1 MPGPAAK
8 RTSCPPPRSAIDRV
22 AAGRKIGGLGTAAK
36 TSAGSDP
43 LAPFSTPVR
52 RWFEFS
58 FEGPTPAQAGGWRA
72 ISGGANALICAPTGS
87 GKTLA
92 AFLWGIDKLSRAGDR
107 GNGVRIVYVSPLK
120 ALSYDIERNLRAPL
134 RGIGA
139 EISVGLRTGDTSQA
153 ERRAMRKSPPDI
165 LITTPESLYLIL
177 SSDAR
182 EILTGVEAAI
192 VDEIHAVAHSKRGS
206 HLALTLERL
215 DHLVKD
221 HGSRLAGP
229 VAGEASG
236 RALGFSPEDDDASR
250 PAGPVGAG
258 DPPPPPVAKA
268 SSGVGLPTPPPAGGA
283 PGVQRIG
290 LSATQRP
297 LERIAQFLVGPKR
310 DCEIVDAGV
319 AKELDLEIV
328 VPVEDMS
335 EPGAP
340 SFPSQDGVPADG
352 EPNAHVRSIW
362 PAIYPELLKLVREH
376 KSTIVFVNARRAA
389 ERIAKRLNELAAEE
403 PHHELP
409 ATEQGGAW
417 PAGPV
422 AEGSP
427 PAHPPE
433 GQPSTPPA
441 GDLSSGDGVPGG
453 GAVGGPTPE
462 EALATAGGGG
472 SPAATGPAGAG
483 AVEEIARA
491 HHGSLSH
498 EERSL
503 VEEMLKSGQLPCLVA
518 TSSLELG
525 IDMGAVDLVIQV
537 ESPKS
542 VSRGLQRVGRAGHSL
557 GEVSRGRVFPKFRAD
572 LLECAVVARRMR
584 EGAIEETVIPQNPLD
599 VLAQHLVSM
608 AALDEWGV
616 DEVERLVTATEPFGD
631 LSREQ
636 LENVLDMLDGRYPS
650 DRFAELRP
658 RIVWDRTKGTMHGR
672 KGARQLVVTNAG
684 TIPDRGLYGVHLPDG
699 RRVGE
704 LDEEMVYEARPGQ
717 TFLLGATTWRIEEI
731 TRDRVIV
738 TPAPGLPGAVPFWKG
753 DGIGRPAELGRAIGA
768 FAREAVSRDP
778 KELAAEYDLDRRA
791 AENLVAYLREQQAA
805 TRVVPSDETIVVER
819 FRDEIGDWRLCVLS
833 PFGGRVHAAWGLAL
847 GQKIREERE
856 LEADAIWSDD
866 GIVVHLPDADDPP
879 PADLVMVEPDELED
893 LVVRELSGS
902 ALFGARF
909 RENASRSLLIP
920 RAYPGKRTPLWQ
932 QRLKSQSLLEVAR
945 DFPRFPVVLETYR
958 ECLRDVLDL
967 PSLRE
972 ILADLHSRKL
982 GLVEVETPTASPFA
996 SSLLFDYVATYMYEG
1011 DTPNAERRAAA
1022 LALDRDL
1029 LRELLGQEELR
1040 ELIDPEALVEVEAQ
1054 LQHRTEAGRA
1064 SDRDALQQV
1073 LRNLGDLSAE
1083 ECAERVAEGYS
1094 AASML
1099 EKLVAERRVAAVRIG
1114 GEERFIAG
1122 EDAGLYRDALGVPPP
1137 AGLPETFLA
1146 DHPDA
1151 MRALVRRYARTH
1163 GPFPTAQLAA
1173 RYGVDPAPALRELER
1188 EGALV
1193 RGELLPGGNEREW
1206 CDAEVLRRVRRA
1218 SLAHLRREV
1227 EPAARDRFAR
1237 FLPSWQNVDA
1247 HRAAGAGPDR
1257 LRDALVPLQG
1267 VALTPKVWENDVL
1280 PRRLGAYSPAWL
1292 DELCTSGELVWIGAG
1307 ARGRSDGRVA
1317 LYFREDVRLAGPPPA
1332 SAKLER
1338 AEGAAQEAIRERLT
1352 AGPSFWLD
1360 LLADLDCPAEELHNA
1375 LWDLAW
1381 SGEVTNDAFAPLRA
1395 PRLRSVPPH
1404 ERQGRRFARRR
1415 SGAGTAVQGRWS
1427 LTAPL
1432 FEGAPGPGAKLRAQ
1446 AELMLERYGIV
1457 TRETVLAEGVP
1468 GGFATLYAELGNLEL
1483 LGTARRGYFV
1493 EGLGGAQFALP
1504 GAVERLRSLPETDG
1518 GFQILAATD
1527 PANPYGAALP
1537 WPKPASGR
1545 RPARAPGAHVLL
1557 RDGEPLLYV
1566 ERGGR
1571 SILRLAELDD
1581 DALVAAMGA
1590 LAEAAST
1597 GRLPKLGVEKL
1608 DGEPVIGSGHE
1619 EALLS
1624 AGFSRGPRKLTA
1636 SAR

>member
-1 MPGPAAK
+1 LTTDANP
-8 RTSCPPPRSAIDRV
+8 TV
-22 AAGRKIGGLGTAAK
+22 
-36 TSAGSDP
+36 GSDP
-43 LAPFSTPVR
+43 LAPFSAPVR
-52 RWFEFS
+52 GWFEAS
-58 FEGPTPAQAGGWRA
+58 FEEPTPAQTGGWEA
-72 ISGGANALICAPTGS
+72 ISSGANALICAPTGS

-92 AFLWGIDKLSRAGDR
+92 AFLWGIDRLTRREDLTP
-107 GNGVRIVYVSPLK
+107 GVRIVYVSPLK

-139 EISVGLRTGDTSQA
+139 DISVGLRTGDTSQA
-153 ERRAMRKSPPDI
+153 DRRAMRRHPPDI
-165 LITTPESLYLIL
+165 LITTPESLYLML
-177 SSDAR
+177 SSGAR
-182 EILTGVEAAI
+182 EILTTAEVVI
-192 VDEIHAVAHSKRGS
+192 VDEIHAVAQSKRGS

-215 DHLVKD
+215 EQLTTADKL
-221 HGSRLAGP
+221 
-229 VAGEASG
+229 
-236 RALGFSPEDDDASR
+236 
-250 PAGPVGAG
+250 
-258 DPPPPPVAKA
+258 
-268 SSGVGLPTPPPAGGA
+268 
-283 PGVQRIG
+283 QRIG

-297 LERIAQFLVGPKR
+297 LERIAKFLVGPRR
-310 DCEIVDAGV
+310 DCRIVDAGRT
-319 AKELDLEIV
+319 KKLDLQIV
-328 VPVEDMS
+328 VPVEDMAD
-335 EPGAP
+335 PGAP
-340 SFPSQDGVPADG
+340 AFPSEDGTPPEG
-352 EPNAHVRSIW
+352 EPLAHVRSIW
-362 PAIYPELLKLVREH
+362 PAIYPELLKLVKEH
-376 KSTIVFVNARRAA
+376 TSTIIFVNARRAA
-389 ERIAKRLNELAAEE
+389 ERLAKRLNELAADSDWQ
-403 PHHELP
+403 ELP
-409 ATEQGGAW
+409 ASEHAGNSGLGKGEDSNVSSAGGAGEGGVEDD
-417 PAGPV
+417 PARSAPP
-422 AEGSP
+422 SP
-427 PAHPPE
+427 
-433 GQPSTPPA
+433 
-441 GDLSSGDGVPGG
+441 
-453 GAVGGPTPE
+453 
-462 EALATAGGGG
+462 
-472 SPAATGPAGAG
+472 ATGPAAG
-483 AVEEIARA
+483 TLGPSPNDPPEVARA

-498 EERSL
+498 EERTL

-542 VSRGLQRVGRAGHSL
+542 VSRGLQRVGRAGHGL
-557 GEVSRGRVFPKFRAD
+557 GKTSKGRIFPKFRAD
-572 LLECAVVARRMR
+572 LLECAVVAKRMR
-584 EGAIEETVIPQNPLD
+584 TGEIEETVIPRNPLD

-608 AALDEWGV
+608 AALDEWEV
-616 DEVERLVTATEPFGD
+616 DEVERLVTAAEPFHD

-658 RIVWDRTKGTMHGR
+658 RIVWDRANGTMHGR
-672 KGARQLVVTNAG
+672 RGARQLVVTNAG

-704 LDEEMVYEARPGQ
+704 LDEEMVYEARAGQ

-738 TPAPGLPGAVPFWKG
+738 TPAPGAPGAVPFWKG

-778 KELAAEYDLDRRA
+778 AELAAEYDLDRRA

-847 GQKIREERE
+847 GQKIREERQ

-866 GIVVHLPDADDPP
+866 GIVIHLPDADEPP
-879 PADLVMVEPDELED
+879 PADLVMIDPDELED
-893 LVVRELSGS
+893 LVVSELSGS
-902 ALFGARF
+902 ALFGSHF

-932 QRLKSQSLLEVAR
+932 QRLKAQSLLEVAR

-967 PSLRE
+967 PSLAE
-972 ILADLHSRKL
+972 ILRDLHSRRL
-982 GLVEVETPTASPFA
+982 SMVEVETPTASPFA

-1040 ELIDPEALVEVEAQ
+1040 ELIDPEALEEVEAQ
-1054 LQHRTEAGRA
+1054 LQQRTEAGRA
-1064 SDRDALQQV
+1064 GDRDALQQA
-1073 LRNLGDLSAE
+1073 LRNIGDLTAE
-1083 ECAERVAEGYS
+1083 ECAERVTEGYS

-1099 EKLVAERRVAAVRIG
+1099 EKLVTERRVAPARIG
-1114 GEERFIAG
+1114 GEERYIAA

-1137 AGLPETFLA
+1137 AGLPETFLE

-1151 MRALVRRYARTH
+1151 LRALVRRYARSH

-1173 RYGVDPAPALRELER
+1173 RYGVDPTPVLRALER

-1193 RGELLPGGNEREW
+1193 RGELLPGGTEREW
-1206 CDAEVLRRVRRA
+1206 CDADVLRRVRRA

-1227 EPAARDRFAR
+1227 EAVDRAQLAR

-1247 HRAAGAGPDR
+1247 HRPAGAGPDR
-1257 LRDALVPLQG
+1257 LREALVPLQG
-1267 VALTPKVWENDVL
+1267 VSLTPRVWEGDVL

-1292 DELCTSGELVWIGAG
+1292 DELCTSGEVVWIGAG
-1307 ARGRSDGRVA
+1307 PLGRSDGRVA

-1332 SAKLER
+1332 NAKLER
-1338 AEGAAQEAIRERLT
+1338 PEGAPHDAIRERLA
-1352 AGPSFWLD
+1352 AGPDFWLD
-1360 LLADLDCPAEELHNA
+1360 LLADLDFPTEELHTA

-1381 SGEVTNDAFAPLRA
+1381 SGEVTNDAFSPLRA
-1395 PRLRSVPPH
+1395 PRLRAVPPR
-1404 ERQGRRFARRR
+1404 ERLGGRRFARRR
-1415 SGAGTAVQGRWS
+1415 STAGAAVQGRWS

-1432 FEGAPGPGAKLRAQ
+1432 FENAPATGPRLRAQ
-1446 AELMLERYGIV
+1446 AELMLERHGIV
-1457 TRETVLAEGVP
+1457 TRETVLAEGIP
-1468 GGFATLYAELGNLEL
+1468 GGFSTLYAELGNLEL

-1504 GAVERLRSLPETDG
+1504 GAVERLRSLPREDG
-1518 GFQILAATD
+1518 SYTVLAATD
-1527 PANPYGAALP
+1527 PANPYGASLP
-1537 WPKPASGR
+1537 WPKPPSGR
-1545 RPARAPGAHVLL
+1545 RPARAPGAHLLL
-1557 RDGEPLLYV
+1557 RDGEPLIYI

-1571 SILRLAELDD
+1571 GILRLTDLDD
-1581 DALVAAMGA
+1581 AT
-1590 LAEAAST
+1590 LAEAAQVLAEAVSA
-1597 GRLPKLGVEKL
+1597 GRIPKLAIERL
-1608 DGEPVIGSGHE
+1608 DGDPVIGSGHE